1 MSSVYPKGSVLYFRV
16 KVDGKWIGVPTD
28 FKVGQEKEAKKL
40 LAKLDARQAAGE
52 ALDDGHLGPVT
63 VRRVEKKWIAAR
75 EREVPSWKN
84 DESVMRLHVLPVLG
98 DKLIDEVTAA
108 DVLSLVKG
116 WRARTLATAEKL
128 AEFRKFAEDGLVDR
142 SAIVAGED
150 AAVLALCLQH
160 GYGAVM
166 DSAARQWRAR
176 DPVGAF
182 TTGHCVGTLQHALG
196 LKVGGR

>member
-1 MSSVYPKGSVLYFRV
+1 MKVLPYTV
-16 KVDGKWIGVPTD
+16 
-28 FKVGQEKEAKKL
+28 EEAQ
-40 LAKLDARQAAGE
+40 RIAAGR
-52 ALDDGHLGPVT
+52 AGNMFSSL
-63 VRRVEKKWIAAR
+63 
-75 EREVPSWKN
+75 
-84 DESVMRLHVLPVLG
+84 RL
-98 DKLIDEVTAA
+98 
-108 DVLSLVKG
+108 
-116 WRARTLATAEKL
+116 LATAEKL

-150 AAVLALCLQH
+150 AAVLALCIQH

-196 LKVGGR
+196 LKVGAR